1 MSSSDLPD
9 DHVVRLPVPTRG
21 WDDSESLTAE
31 DLKRIPTL
39 AEVRCDKHGRTACA
53 FCGGPLKVVDWAEL
67 HQLVEEI
74 EDAAADRGPGVLG
87 SVMLVILGAGAASLV
102 FAVLLA
108 AGAFK

>member
-1 MSSSDLPD
+1 MNDRDLPD
-9 DHVVRLPVPTRG
+9 DQIVRLPVPAKG

-31 DLKRIPTL
+31 DLKRVPTL
-39 AEVRCDKHGRTACA
+39 AEVNCDKHGRTTCA

-74 EDAAADRGPGVLG
+74 EDAAADHGPSMIRSLALLL
-87 SVMLVILGAGAASLV
+87 SGAAVASLV
-102 FAVLLA
+102 FAALLA